1 MGNGVALAEKLQQEI
16 LKLPPEALPE
26 LEKYIEFLRFKVR
39 SSEKTQKRSRSGRQS
54 TIHSDRSASAYAIG
68 SSEVGVTE
76 ADVEALR
83 AQSTRAH
90 APSAVRELARAYKL
104 AEQET
109 ELSEEERDRRFW
121 ENVEA
126 TRMEAIT
133 AGMAIDEPSDLLADD

>member
-1 MGNGVALAEKLQQEI
+1 MGNGVALTEKLQQEI
-16 LKLPPEALPE
+16 LELPQETLPE
-26 LEKYIEFLRFKVR
+26 LEKYIEFLRFKVG
-39 SSEKTQKRSRSGRQS
+39 SSAKSQKRSRSGRQS
-54 TIHSDRSASAYAIG
+54 TVHPDRSASAYAVD

-83 AQSTRAH
+83 AQLTRAH

-109 ELSEEERDRRFW
+109 ELSEVERDRRFW

-133 AGMAIDEPSDLLADD
+133 VGTAIDEPSDLLADD